1 MSFINRFTTTIILPL
16 FSCCCLLLSATNVFA
31 TGNVHMLDTVV
42 VTATRSEDPTFE
54 VPSPV
59 STVDEQRLQE
69 TAPASVADAIADVPG
84 VFLDKAGSWE
94 ATPIIRGL
102 GETRVLVL
110 HDGDRETNL
119 WAGRMPLTP
128 FMDMGSVAR
137 IEVVKGPASALYGTD
152 ALGGVINIIS
162 REVQFAE
169 GEQWQMEST
178 LKSRYSSAD
187 NGSFGRYE
195 LAAGGNGL
203 GLLLGVSGRDM
214 EDYEDGNDD
223 DVRNSQFESRNIDLK
238 ARYALNNSHNVTTA
252 LRINN
257 ITDMGVPQKNP
268 EADYS
273 HFDRF
278 DTRSYKLGYEGSGLG
293 FVEELTAKIYAVD
306 QDRSFE
312 SIWPNS
318 TGTATALK
326 SNDIATYAL
335 GGSIQALM
343 LVRENHSLIS
353 GLEVVCEATDSSEVQ
368 LSRRNSNNSLAR
380 RLTFQ
385 PVPDG
390 ERTHIGVFIQDE
402 AKLGKKL
409 TLLAGGRFD
418 HFEANADDIALTDE
432 QYNGSGALTSSSKEI
447 NKFDDAQDSAAT
459 FNLGLLYALTE
470 HLHLTANVGSGFR
483 APDIFELFSTRGGGS
498 RIMLGNPD
506 LDPESS
512 ISFDIGSKVRYSAFQ
527 ASFNLFYNRVDD
539 FIDTEPA
546 GTFNGIDAVKYVNV
560 QNAEL
565 YGFDGE
571 TQFCL
576 TEKLA
581 LFGSISSVVG
591 KDRDSG
597 DRLNNIPPLNG
608 TLGVRWKDSAF
619 NTAHYWVELSSNF
632 FAAQNQPGPSEE
644 ETPGYAITNLRTGL
658 DFPAVGNILHD
669 VRLTLNVEN
678 LFDKYYLSHL
688 RKEDVDF
695 IPGTGVNVIAAAE
708 FSF

>member
-1 MSFINRFTTTIILPL
+1 MPVMKRFTII
-16 FSCCCLLLSATNVFA
+16 CCGLLLTTANVFA
-31 TGNVHMLDTVV
+31 TDNVHMLDTVV
-42 VTATRSEDPTFE
+42 VTATRSEDPAFD

-69 TAPASVADAIADVPG
+69 IAPASVADAIDGVPG
-84 VFLDKAGSWE
+84 VFLDQAGSWE

-128 FMDMGSVAR
+128 FMDMGAVER
-137 IEVVKGPASALYGTD
+137 IEVVRGPASALYGTD

-162 REVQFAE
+162 RDVEFAE
-169 GEQWQMEST
+169 SDEWQMEST
-178 LKSRYSSAD
+178 VKSRYSSVD
-187 NGSFGRYE
+187 NGWFGRYQ

-203 GLLLGVSGRDM
+203 GVLLGVSGRDM
-214 EDYEDGNDD
+214 DDYADGNGD
-223 DVRNSQFESRNIDLK
+223 DVRNSQFENRNVDLK
-238 ARYALNNSHNVTTA
+238 ARYLLNDNHALTAA
-252 LRINN
+252 LRIND

-278 DTRSYKLGYEGSGLG
+278 DTRSYKLGYEGKGLG
-293 FVEELTAKIYAVD
+293 FIEELKARVYAVD
-306 QDRSFE
+306 QDRSFDG
-312 SIWPNS
+312 SWPNS
-318 TGTATALK
+318 AGTATALK
-326 SNDIATYAL
+326 SNDIETSAL
-335 GGSIQALM
+335 GGSLQALM
-343 LVRENHSLIS
+343 PVGDNHNLTT
-353 GLEVVCEATDSSEVQ
+353 GLEVVREETDSSEVQ
-368 LSRRNSNNSLAR
+368 LSVRNNGTLAR
-380 RLTFQ
+380 RITFQ

-390 ERTHIGVFIQDE
+390 ERTHIGVFLQDE
-402 AKLGKKL
+402 TQLGQKL
-409 TLLAGGRFD
+409 TLVAGGRFD
-418 HFEANADDIALTDE
+418 HFEASAADIALTDE
-432 QYNGSGALTSSSKEI
+432 SYNGSGVLTSSNTEI
-447 NKFDDAQDSAAT
+447 NALDDAEDSAAT

-470 HLHLTANVGSGFR
+470 HLHLTTNVGSGFR

-498 RIMLGNPD
+498 RILLGNPD

-512 ISFDIGSKVRYSAFQ
+512 LNFDIGSKIRYANFQ
-527 ASFNLFYNRVDD
+527 ATFNLFYSRVDD
-539 FIDTEPA
+539 YIDTVDA
-546 GTFNGIDAVKYVNV
+546 GTFNGIPAVRYVNV

-571 TQFCL
+571 AQLGL
-576 TEKLA
+576 TDQLG
-581 LFGSISSVVG
+581 LFGGVSNVVG

-608 TLGVRWKDSAF
+608 TLGMRWEDSAF
-619 NTAHYWVELSSNF
+619 NTARYWVELSGDF
-632 FAAQNQPGPSEE
+632 FAAQNHPGPTEE
-644 ETPGYAITNLRTGL
+644 KASGYAIANLRTGL
-658 DFPAVGNILHD
+658 DFPTVGNSLHD

-688 RKEDVDF
+688 RKEDQDF
-695 IPGTGVNVIAAAE
+695 IPGAGLNVIAAVE